1 MSRLV
6 ITCFKPKEGKDKEL
20 LEVIKDHMPVL
31 RAEGLVTERKCYVMK
46 SKTGFILEVFEWKSD
61 DAVAQAHKNENVQ
74 KLWKRFE
81 EVCEYKTLS
90 DLEESKTMFPS
101 FAPIDFDNES

>member
-1 MSRLV
+1 MGRLV

-31 RAEGLVTERKCYVMK
+31 RGEGLVTDRECYVMK
-46 SKTGFILEVFEWKSD
+46 SKNGSILEVFEWKSEKAIED
-61 DAVAQAHKNENVQ
+61 AHKNENVY

-81 EVCEYKTLS
+81 EVCEYKSLS
-90 DLEESKTMFPS
+90 DLEETKGPFPG
-101 FAPIDFDNES
+101 FEPIDL